1 MYILIIIF
9 VALLLGNII
18 FILYKTTQV
27 REYRAHVLRHE
38 DYGDKDHWVL
48 HQARTMT
55 KHGHVIIKHHASKF
69 VIFLAKKW
77 IALVHKVNK
86 YIRNRYPEIAY
97 LIGDKAHI
105 KQSKDVEA
113 SAFMESMKNSKQDA
127 GAHRIDDTLDIK

>member
-48 HQARTMT
+48 HQARTMV
-55 KHGHVIIKHHASKF
+55 KHGHVIAKGHANMF
-69 VIFLAKKW
+69 ALFLAKKW
-77 IALVHKVNK
+77 LQFVQKGNTF
-86 YIRNRYPEIAY
+86 IRTRYPEIAY
-97 LIGDKAHI
+97 LIGDKTHI
-105 KQSKDVEA
+105 KQ
-113 SAFMESMKNSKQDA
+113 
-127 GAHRIDDTLDIK
+127 

>member
-9 VALLLGNII
+9 VALLIGNII

-48 HQARTMT
+48 HQARTMV
-55 KHGHVIIKHHASKF
+55 KHGHVIAKGHASKF
-69 VIFLAKKW
+69 VLFLVKEW
-77 IALVHKVNK
+77 FVIVHKVNGF
-86 YIRNRYPEIAY
+86 IRRKYPEIAY
-97 LIGDKAHI
+97 LIGDKTHI

-113 SAFMESMKNSKQDA
+113 SAFMESMKNSKQDT
-127 GAHRIDDTLDIK
+127 GTHRIDDTLDIK